1 MEWIVKQEIY
11 YNQRRKSRAWAFHL
25 PYSHDLRLEKN
36 WVIMTLKPQSIAL
49 REKLKMGRPHRKSFL
64 ENWHG
69 QATRTNQR
77 SRCCLSSMSKIKRNG
92 IAVMC
97 EYSKNIGEKSDMA
110 DKRDRKIVSGK
121 KTYSKSRKNFLN
133 LTHSV
138 QELNENMKKI
148 NESS

>member
-1 MEWIVKQEIY
+1 
-11 YNQRRKSRAWAFHL
+11 
-25 PYSHDLRLEKN
+25 
-36 WVIMTLKPQSIAL
+36 
-49 REKLKMGRPHRKSFL
+49 
-64 ENWHG
+64 
-69 QATRTNQR
+69 
-77 SRCCLSSMSKIKRNG
+77 MSKIKRNG